1 MLFGF
6 LRTYRCDSGN
16 QPFLVEKISESVT
29 KLKLRGGGGEFKAPN
44 AIEMAT
50 MGGGGNTLARLGIR
64 PTHRRSIMSCGRFAS
79 FVCRVG
85 FWLGVSYVVQ
95 NDALGQRTIA
105 TRDPLDPRSRLQEG
119 WIDVEDAVAVHRT
132 RYSLYHDIG

>member
-1 MLFGF
+1 
-6 LRTYRCDSGN
+6 
-16 QPFLVEKISESVT
+16 
-29 KLKLRGGGGEFKAPN
+29 
-44 AIEMAT
+44 
-50 MGGGGNTLARLGIR
+50 
-64 PTHRRSIMSCGRFAS
+64 MSCGRFAS

-85 FWLGVSYVVQ
+85 FWLGVPYVVQ

-119 WIDVEDAVAVHRT
+119 WIDVEDVVAVHRT

>member
-50 MGGGGNTLARLGIR
+50 MGGGGNTLARLGDPADTSAQHHVLWPLCVICLQ
-64 PTHRRSIMSCGRFAS
+64 SWFLVGCSVCG
-79 FVCRVG
+79 
-85 FWLGVSYVVQ
+85 
-95 NDALGQRTIA
+95 T
-105 TRDPLDPRSRLQEG
+105 E
-119 WIDVEDAVAVHRT
+119 
-132 RYSLYHDIG
+132 